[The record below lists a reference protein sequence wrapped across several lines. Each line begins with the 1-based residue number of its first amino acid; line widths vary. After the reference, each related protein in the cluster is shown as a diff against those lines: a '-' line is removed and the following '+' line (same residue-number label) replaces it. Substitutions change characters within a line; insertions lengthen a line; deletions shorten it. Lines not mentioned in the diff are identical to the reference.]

1 MEVAVLQYSV
11 RCRIAR
17 AVATTERRTEELRD
31 IAGKIGHGKHQCAGF
46 AIYRDITADQGQR
59 DRRRIFAFIP
69 RSMKRL

>member
-1 MEVAVLQYSV
+1 LLCSSISV

-31 IAGKIGHGKHQCAGF
+31 IAGKLGLANINALAPQSTVTLPQIKASVIAG
-46 AIYRDITADQGQR
+46 G
-59 DRRRIFAFIP
+59 IFAFIP

>member
-46 AIYRDITADQGQR
+46 ATLPQIKASVIAGGFLPLSRGR
-59 DRRRIFAFIP
+59 
-69 RSMKRL
+69 